1 MKFIL
6 FYTNFT
12 PILHQFYINFTSI
25 LYLKF
30 TIRMLFFK
38 KGNKMKNTALKL
50 LTTALLT
57 TTLLN
62 AEIAF
67 DLHAQHFSKAIAG
80 EYEGA
85 RYELPKAFVSTN
97 LAYASGRY
105 TTESD
110 DGYFNV
116 QIKEPKV
123 DWSVSLDFTMYLRT
137 DTRSLK
143 LIADNGE
150 SIVVSFSYENISFNS
165 KKVVDSLYYSERITV
180 ELLRKGDDVEL
191 WINGAKVETAT
202 RPTLTKLKYVEIQLS
217 SDYSNNSTV
226 VNDDLHSLTI
236 GSK

>member
-1 MKFIL
+1 MKQI
-6 FYTNFT
+6 
-12 PILHQFYINFTSI
+12 
-25 LYLKF
+25 
-30 TIRMLFFK
+30 
-38 KGNKMKNTALKL
+38 ALKL
-50 LTTALLT
+50 LTAGILTSTALY
-57 TTLLN
+57 
-62 AEIAF
+62 AEASIAF

-85 RYELPKAFVSTN
+85 RYELPTAFVSTN

-116 QIKEPKV
+116 QIKEPKA
-123 DWSVSLDFTMYLRT
+123 DWSVSLDFTMYLNK
-137 DTRSLK
+137 DTRALK

-150 SIVVSFSYENISFNS
+150 SIVVSFSSENISFNS

-202 RPTLTKLKYVEIQLS
+202 RPTLTKLKYVEIQLNSDNNAYNS
-217 SDYSNNSTV
+217 SV